1 MSSKKSKKALGAIR
15 HELLSKPLAL
25 SALMTVSGGIYAES
39 DMLEEVEVTGLRA
52 SIEQSI
58 DTKRDAD
65 AIVDAITA
73 EDMGKFPDQNVADS
87 LARITGVSVT
97 RGFGEGEKV
106 AIRGTSPSQNRTL
119 LNGHAVASADWFVL
133 DNPSR
138 AFNYTLLPS
147 SMVASLEVYKT
158 PEAQIQAGSIGGTVI
173 LNTRK
178 PLDQDANSGNIT
190 VESQYSTES
199 DKYDPQFSGMYSW
212 KNDDETFGF
221 IGAYAY
227 QKRQLVRTGKE
238 ALGFSQQTIQ
248 PDGASEAKDYW
259 APRAVG
265 DAYFTQERKRETFMF
280 TAQGRP
286 TDRSEFVVNYLN
298 STLDADNT
306 NINNYSWF
314 TDRGNGGIQSNAA
327 IVGSGVAAGT
337 VSNAYSEYYVIDR
350 QSDSATQSLNLN
362 YSYDFDTAKLTTDIG
377 VTKATGGTSNDRH
390 YNFDTFAH
398 SASFDKNL
406 NVVRT
411 IEDADTGEIST
422 ETTADLLNRGFGWMQ
437 EGSRTMEDEEKYAML
452 DLVIPA
458 EAGIFNEFK
467 TGAILRMHKKS
478 QAGSMTRFHLL
489 ADSQHANG
497 SATADYGDMNADNP
511 TPPFPRWLWGKLN
524 AGKLSDYVSDVDG
537 APYPVLNV
545 DKAAKDIYPAAA
557 YDFPT
562 ITTMDPSQTWDVKEK
577 IFGGY
582 ISGNFEADALK
593 GNIGLRVV
601 ETRVQSTGYQYNGDA
616 YGAIL
621 DKVGNYAMFINAANI
636 YNPDYDLRQETV
648 KFDYLSVLPSLNLTY
663 EINENILLR
672 GALARTM
679 ARPDYAKLA
688 NTRWQ
693 NSAFAGF
700 IGNPKLDPEYAN
712 QADLSFEI
720 YPAELAIISAAA
732 FYKDIDNTIVNTVVT
747 MDVYDPS
754 SATGTSSLD
763 FLRSSNGKGS
773 TLSGVELGYQH
784 GFGDFGVI
792 ANYTYSHAD
801 SKDDRDPVN
810 NPGSGLVEGNSK
822 HMANFTAYYEN
833 DLFTVRGMYNYRTK
847 YYAGI
852 SEFGSE
858 MYIKGYG
865 QTDLSASLN
874 IPGVEGLSISLD
886 GINILEEK
894 LNYYHID
901 EDRKA
906 REYENGARWLLGLSY
921 NF

>member
-221 IGAYAY
+221 IAAYAY

-259 APRAVG
+259 VPSAIG
-265 DAYFTQERKRETFMF
+265 DVYFTQERKRETFMF

-286 TDRSEFVVNYLN
+286 SDRSEFVVNYLN

-314 TDRGNGGIQSNAA
+314 TDRGNGGIQSNAK

-337 VSNAYSEYYVIDR
+337 VSNA
-350 QSDSATQSLNLN
+350 
-362 YSYDFDTAKLTTDIG
+362 
-377 VTKATGGTSNDRH
+377 
-390 YNFDTFAH
+390 
-398 SASFDKNL
+398 
-406 NVVRT
+406 
-411 IEDADTGEIST
+411 
-422 ETTADLLNRGFGWMQ
+422 
-437 EGSRTMEDEEKYAML
+437 
-452 DLVIPA
+452 
-458 EAGIFNEFK
+458 
-467 TGAILRMHKKS
+467 
-478 QAGSMTRFHLL
+478 
-489 ADSQHANG
+489 
-497 SATADYGDMNADNP
+497 
-511 TPPFPRWLWGKLN
+511 
-524 AGKLSDYVSDVDG
+524 
-537 APYPVLNV
+537 
-545 DKAAKDIYPAAA
+545 
-557 YDFPT
+557 
-562 ITTMDPSQTWDVKEK
+562 
-577 IFGGY
+577 
-582 ISGNFEADALK
+582 
-593 GNIGLRVV
+593 
-601 ETRVQSTGYQYNGDA
+601 
-616 YGAIL
+616 
-621 DKVGNYAMFINAANI
+621 
-636 YNPDYDLRQETV
+636 
-648 KFDYLSVLPSLNLTY
+648 
-663 EINENILLR
+663 
-672 GALARTM
+672 
-679 ARPDYAKLA
+679 
-688 NTRWQ
+688 
-693 NSAFAGF
+693 
-700 IGNPKLDPEYAN
+700 
-712 QADLSFEI
+712 
-720 YPAELAIISAAA
+720 
-732 FYKDIDNTIVNTVVT
+732 
-747 MDVYDPS
+747 
-754 SATGTSSLD
+754 
-763 FLRSSNGKGS
+763 
-773 TLSGVELGYQH
+773 
-784 GFGDFGVI
+784 
-792 ANYTYSHAD
+792 
-801 SKDDRDPVN
+801 
-810 NPGSGLVEGNSK
+810 
-822 HMANFTAYYEN
+822 
-833 DLFTVRGMYNYRTK
+833 
-847 YYAGI
+847 
-852 SEFGSE
+852 
-858 MYIKGYG
+858 
-865 QTDLSASLN
+865 
-874 IPGVEGLSISLD
+874 
-886 GINILEEK
+886 
-894 LNYYHID
+894 
-901 EDRKA
+901 
-906 REYENGARWLLGLSY
+906 
-921 NF
+921 